1 MSPAEVSSIVVDEES
16 HSMDI
21 AVAEEKLSQA
31 IGRGGQNIRLAS
43 ELTGWELNVM
53 SEAAAEDKSESEA
66 RTVVELFMNQLDVDE
81 DVALILVQEGFS
93 TIEEIAYVPA
103 SELLAIEEF
112 DQQIVDE
119 LRSRARDV
127 LLTQAIA
134 SEETADGAKPAE
146 DLLSLEGMD
155 DDLAKILAGRGIA
168 TREDLAEQA
177 VDDLQDIEGL
187 DADRAAKL
195 IMAARAHW
203 FENEP
208 A

>member
-1 MSPAEVSSIVVDEES
+1 
-16 HSMDI
+16 
-21 AVAEEKLSQA
+21 
-31 IGRGGQNIRLAS
+31 
-43 ELTGWELNVM
+43 M
-53 SEAAAEDKSESEA
+53 SEAAAEEKSESEA